1 MSAPHPYDAHVP
13 VPFGPR
19 WYDVEAARDIEA
31 LVIVKRLVD
40 HHLPSQRDLD
50 VFTTLDS
57 ACRIAQ
63 DAYHAQQ
70 RAAA

>member
-1 MSAPHPYDAHVP
+1 MSASHPYDAHVP

-19 WYDVEAARDIEA
+19 YYDVEFARDLEA
-31 LVIVKRLVD
+31 LVITKRLVD

-50 VFTTLDS
+50 VFVALDS

-63 DAYHAQQ
+63 DAFHAQQ